1 MNIIIKV
8 IGIFLPILIVWSL
21 NFNPL
26 SPSLFRPLV
35 ILLSAILI
43 FGIFRS
49 KYRWL
54 DISLI
59 ILSVATFGYAIQE
72 LEGIL
77 GRGGIHTTSLDLIFG
92 TIAVLLVLEITRRT
106 VGIALPLVAVA
117 FLLYALFGNFIPGNL
132 GHGGYSYNRIITT
145 LFTYDGMFGTPIA
158 VTVTFV
164 AMFIVFAAILNL
176 TGVGNVFLN
185 LSKAVAGG
193 YRGGPAKMATI
204 ASGLFGSISG
214 SAVANVAA
222 TGSLTIPM
230 MKRMGYAKKDAGAIE
245 AAASTG
251 GQFMPPV
258 MAAGAFLMAE
268 IIGVPYTDIMYAA
281 LIPAIVFFVTIWF
294 SIDFRSAKLGMK
306 GLPSGEIPSWRKIL
320 IKSGYLILP
329 IVILIIML
337 VVFQYSP
344 IRAAFY
350 SLISSLVLSFIKK
363 DTRPDLKNFMGS
375 LMEASEGLIRIV
387 APVAAAGLVIGV
399 IGLTGLGGKVAS
411 LIIGLSGGYLFLALI
426 LAMVTAIIFGM
437 GLPTTVSYLLVVAI
451 LAPVLS
457 DLGVI
462 PIAAHLFIFYFACLS
477 GITPPVGLAAFTGAN
492 IAGAPPIRTAFM
504 ASRFAIAAFILPFLF
519 VYNNSLL
526 MMGNWFDIIIST
538 VTAIISVIALSATLE
553 GWFINNLKVW
563 ERIILLA
570 IAILLVNPSYITDI
584 VGAVSFLGIFL
595 YQKYIQKHNT
605 KRVREMDSAYSLDRS
620 K

>member
-1 MNIIIKV
+1 MNFIIKV
-8 IGIFLPILIVWSL
+8 IGISLPILIVWSL

-26 SPSLFRPLV
+26 SPSLFRPLI
-35 ILLSAILI
+35 ILLSAVLILGV
-43 FGIFRS
+43 FKS
-49 KYRWL
+49 KHRWF
-54 DISLI
+54 DISLMI
-59 ILSVATFGYAIQE
+59 ISVVTFWYAIQE
-72 LEGIL
+72 VEGIL

-92 TIAVLLVLEITRRT
+92 TLAILLVLEITRRT
-106 VGIALPLVAVA
+106 VGIALPIVTIA
-117 FLLYALFGNFIPGNL
+117 FLLYALFGEFIPGNL

-176 TGVGNVFLN
+176 TGVGDVFLN
-185 LSKAVAGG
+185 LSKSVAGS

-230 MKRMGYAKKDAGAIE
+230 MKRLGYSKTYSGAIE

-268 IIGVPYTDIMYAA
+268 ILGVPYLEVMYAA
-281 LIPAIVFFVTIWF
+281 LIPSIIFFVTIWF
-294 SIDFRSAKLGMK
+294 SIDFRSAKLGLK
-306 GLPSGEIPSWRKIL
+306 GLSKDEIPSWRKLL
-320 IKSGYLILP
+320 INSGYLLTP
-329 IVILIIML
+329 LVILIIML

-350 SLISSLVLSFIKK
+350 SLISSIILSFIKK
-363 DTRPDLKNFMGS
+363 ETRPNLKTLGNS
-375 LMEASEGLIRIV
+375 LFEASKGLISIV

-411 LIIGLSGGYLFLALI
+411 LVIGMSGGSILLALVLSMI
-426 LAMVTAIIFGM
+426 TAIIFGM
-437 GLPTTVSYLLVVAI
+437 GLPTTVSYLLVVSI

-457 DLGVI
+457 ELGVI
-462 PIAAHLFIFYFACLS
+462 PIAAHLFIFYFASLS

-492 IAGAPPIRTAFM
+492 IAGSPPIRTAFM
-504 ASRFAIAAFILPFLF
+504 ASRLAIAAFILPFLF
-519 VYNNSLL
+519 VFNNSLL
-526 MMGNWFDIIIST
+526 MMGNWFDIILSAI
-538 VTAIISVIALSATLE
+538 TAIISVMALAAALE
-553 GWFINNLKVW
+553 GWFITNLNVW
-563 ERIILLA
+563 ERIFLLMVA
-570 IAILLVNPSYITDI
+570 LLLIYPSYVTDI
-584 VGAVSFLGIFL
+584 LGVFAVLGVFL
-595 YQKYIQKHNT
+595 YKKNHNKQKKEDIG
-605 KRVREMDSAYSLDRS
+605 EIDDSYSVN